1 MHLCRTEEDIQNV
14 IDEIIDRYGVMPKEI
29 ENLIEIARIKQLCMQ
44 AGVIKVSEKKN
55 MLNNT
60 INIVF
65 YYDKNKY
72 NPENVDK
79 LLKKYGYDIK
89 FSAGI
94 EPYLT
99 LNIKSAKDEELIDKI
114 KEFLNLNI
122 SK

>member
-1 MHLCRTEEDIQNV
+1 
-14 IDEIIDRYGVMPKEI
+14 MPKEI